1 MADYESAYT
10 GAQMDA
16 VFRRVNSIQLGTT
29 QITAQMDGLAY
40 ADWDAD
46 PGLTGAVVLTGVAP
60 ASGGAGIISATAS
73 YSATTGQM
81 FARIEGDGVQQG
93 QTYTL
98 HWLLIA

>member
-1 MADYESAYT
+1 MADYDSAYT

-29 QITAQMDGLAY
+29 SITATMDGLAY
-40 ADWDAD
+40 TYWDAE
-46 PGLTGAVVLTGVAP
+46 PGLTGAIVLTGLEPSAN
-60 ASGGAGIISATAS
+60 GGVFAVTAN
-73 YSATTGQM
+73 YSSSTGQM